1 MNKRTRNL
9 LLIALPLA
17 GILAGFFLM
26 ARQITVTIDGASQEV
41 TTRALTVRG
50 ALRSAGYLPGDLD
63 RIDPPLSAGLAGI
76 PEIIVRRG
84 YAIQVWNDAT
94 SQLIPV
100 EAAFQTP
107 AELLVAAGITPVSGD
122 EVRLNGL
129 TVSMNESLPEMDQ
142 IVLQYI
148 PAARMVLDQ
157 DGQQTVIRST
167 ASTVGKA
174 LWQQGITLRGGDALN
189 YPFAGALD
197 ETYTLS
203 IFKAI
208 PLVISVDGKDLDT
221 FATASTV
228 GEVLAMAGVALQD
241 MDFSKPAENEPLP
254 EDGRIQVVRVREEI
268 LNEQQNIP
276 YSSETVTDETLESGQ
291 TAVVSPGEVGLQVVR
306 VKVRYENGEEVSR
319 ETLDTVVIK
328 DPVNEIKAIGTNL
341 TLNTIDTPYGPLS
354 YYKAVTVTA
363 TSYSP
368 CNSGSDTCYPN
379 TAMGTPVKKGV
390 LAVNSAWYKILKGT
404 QIYVPG
410 YGIGTVQDTGSYPY
424 SSYWIDLGYTDAEFA
439 AAGTKTF
446 IGLTVYLLGPF
457 PEGTSL
463 VLP

>member
-1 MNKRTRNL
+1 MDRKTRNL
-9 LLIALPLA
+9 VLAILPLL
-17 GILAGFFLM
+17 GILAGYLLM
-26 ARQITVTIDGASQEV
+26 ARQITVTIDGAAQEV
-41 TTRALTVRG
+41 TTRALTIRG
-50 ALRSAGYLPGDLD
+50 ALRSAKYSPGELD
-63 RIDPPLSAGLAGI
+63 RIDPPLSTGLTGI
-76 PEIIVRRG
+76 TEIIVRRG

-94 SQLIPV
+94 RQLIPV
-100 EAAFQTP
+100 EAAFKTP

-129 TVSMNESLPEMDQ
+129 IISMNESLPEMDQ

-148 PAARMVLDQ
+148 PAVRTVLEQ
-157 DGQQTVIRST
+157 EGQQTVIRST
-167 ASTVGKA
+167 ASSAGKA

-197 ETYTLS
+197 ERYSLA

-208 PLVISVDGKDLDT
+208 PLVISVDGRDLDT

-228 GEVLAMAGVALQD
+228 GEVLALAGVALQD
-241 MDFSKPAENEPLP
+241 MDYSKPAENEPLP

-268 LNEQQNIP
+268 LNEQQTIP
-276 YSSETVTDETLESGQ
+276 YSSETVTDENLESGQ
-291 TAVVSPGEVGLQVVR
+291 TSVVSPGEAGLQVVR
-306 VKVRYENGEEVSR
+306 VKVRYENDEEVSR
-319 ETLDTVVIK
+319 DTLETVILK
-328 DPVNEIKAIGTNL
+328 NPVNEVKAIGTNL
-341 TLNTIDTPYGPLS
+341 TLNSIDTPYGPLS
-354 YYKAVTVTA
+354 YYKAITVTA

-368 CNSGSDTCYPN
+368 CNSGSDKCIPT

-390 LAVNSAWYKILKGT
+390 LGVNLAWYKILKGT

-446 IGLTVYLLGPF
+446 TGLTVYLLGPF